1 MIDPTEKLNTAL
13 GFAMKAGKLAVGEF
27 AAQKAVRSGSA
38 KLMILDPAASENTK
52 KQWRDAC
59 AFRDLPLVTAKDM
72 GEAIGKPGRMVAAA
86 TDENFSKMIIKA
98 AENCEQNAHK
108 LGGND

>member
-1 MIDPTEKLNTAL
+1 MIDSLEKLNTAL

-27 AAQKAVRSGSA
+27 AAQKAAKSGNA
-38 KLMILDPAASENTK
+38 KLIILDPTASDNTK